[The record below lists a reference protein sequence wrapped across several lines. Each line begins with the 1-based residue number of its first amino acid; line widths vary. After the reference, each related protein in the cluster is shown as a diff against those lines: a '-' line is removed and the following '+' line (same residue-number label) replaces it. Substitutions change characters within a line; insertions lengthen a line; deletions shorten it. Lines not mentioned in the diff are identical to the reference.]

1 MPSPSALLVLLAAIA
16 LGRTAF
22 GVALVLGYGVGMAG
36 ALTVAGLLL
45 VRLRSRLDRL
55 TATRRLA
62 RADRLVRALP
72 VLTALLVLLVGVGL
86 TLRAIGG
93 TI

>member
-1 MPSPSALLVLLAAIA
+1 
-16 LGRTAF
+16 
-22 GVALVLGYGVGMAG
+22 
-36 ALTVAGLLL
+36 

-72 VLTALLVLLVGVGL
+72 VLTAALVLLVGVGL
-86 TLRAIGG
+86 TLRAVGG